1 MKRTPWHFGIAA
13 AVAIACGLSVS
24 GYKTGAAPQ
33 DKQPTGVEVKID
45 NFSFG
50 PAELTISVGTQ
61 VTWTNRDDVPLLLLH
76 SSENDGQ
83 NRGAVT
89 SEAELN
95 PFGLKA
101 ALLAPRGRG
110 DETGAAGRHEA
121 PPVRTKKARS
131 RGI

>member
-61 VTWTNRDDVPLLLLH
+61 VTWTNRDDVPH
-76 SSENDGQ
+76 NVISMD
-83 NRGAVT
+83 
-89 SEAELN
+89 
-95 PFGLKA
+95 KA
-101 ALLAPRGRG
+101 FASPVLDT
-110 DETGAAGRHEA
+110 DEKFSHTFTKPGTYPYYCSIHPKMTAKIV
-121 PPVRTKKARS
+121 VR
-131 RGI
+131 